1 MLALKADCSNAWHT
15 IAVTSFLQ
23 FSSQLHSL
31 SRKCA
36 WHTMSIPEL
45 IDHGEAAS
53 APVADNRRGDGN
65 PAAQNGLQ
73 SRP

>member
-1 MLALKADCSNAWHT
+1 
-15 IAVTSFLQ
+15 
-23 FSSQLHSL
+23 
-31 SRKCA
+31 
-36 WHTMSIPEL
+36 MSIPEL

-73 SRP
+73 SRPQEVPPPPTDTLTRDLHVRPCDLWPAASWFTL

>member
-1 MLALKADCSNAWHT
+1 
-15 IAVTSFLQ
+15 
-23 FSSQLHSL
+23 
-31 SRKCA
+31 
-36 WHTMSIPEL
+36 MSIPEL